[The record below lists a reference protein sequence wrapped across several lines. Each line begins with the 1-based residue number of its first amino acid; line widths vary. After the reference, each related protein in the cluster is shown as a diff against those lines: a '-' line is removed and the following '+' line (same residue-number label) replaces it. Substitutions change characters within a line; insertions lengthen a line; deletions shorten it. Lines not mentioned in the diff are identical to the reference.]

1 MASLFSLR
9 SKIIL
14 ILFAMGCVSLS
25 GSIIMLW
32 YSHQMDETLTTM
44 VRKELVLYKVA
55 RDMEIALANQKGYLT
70 YYLVDGNGKWLEQL
84 GLYRQVFTQ
93 SIDRAYLLRLDDHQ
107 KKHVDRIATSYHGY
121 TETKD
126 IAIEKYRTSNPESL
140 SAISN
145 IHEKQRAAF
154 FSLLEMCRTFSQE
167 QWQLV
172 EEMKTSSKTRSR
184 HLRYIAY
191 GAISLFTS
199 LGALFLFVLYRQILL
214 PIRGLAIETGSS
226 PQESSRDEVV
236 SLSRGLKGMMRDF
249 DATHDELTRS
259 RKHLLQAERMAMV
272 GELAAGVAHT
282 IRNPFTSIKMRMF
295 SLSRSLDLT
304 EVQHE
309 DLKVISDEIARI
321 DKIVQN
327 FLEFARPPKL
337 RLEEWR
343 SSDLIQSVITLLEYR
358 LKEYEAEVRFAKRQ
372 DLPVIHLDGDRIKE
386 ALVNLI
392 TNSCEAMTSG
402 GTIIIKEKMA
412 REPDIGDCLV
422 ITVADN
428 GPGIPETIRHKVTTP
443 FFTTKEQGT
452 GLGLSIVNRI
462 VKEHKGKLQISST
475 EGEGASFSLQI
486 PLKGIT
492 A

>member
-1 MASLFSLR
+1 MPSFFSLR
-9 SKIIL
+9 AKIIL
-14 ILFAMGCVSLS
+14 ILLAMGSVSLG
-25 GSIIMLW
+25 GSITMLW

-44 VRKELVLYKVA
+44 VRKELVLYKVV
-55 RDMEIALANQKGYLT
+55 RDMEIALANQKGFLT

-93 SIDRAYLLRLDDHQ
+93 SIDRAYLLRLDEYQ
-107 KKHVDRIATSYHGY
+107 KDRIDDIVKSYRSY
-121 TETKD
+121 TKTKD
-126 IAIEKYRTSNPESL
+126 IAIENYRSKNPETL
-140 SAISN
+140 GAISK
-145 IHEKQRAAF
+145 IHEKQRDAF
-154 FSLLEMCRTFSQE
+154 FGLLEMCRTFSQE

-172 EEMKTSSKTRSR
+172 EEIKTTAQKRSR

-191 GAISLFTS
+191 GAISLFTI
-199 LGALFLFVLYRQILL
+199 LCGLFFFVLYRQILL

-337 RLEEWR
+337 QLEEWR
-343 SSDLIQSVITLLEYR
+343 SSELIQSVISLLDYR
-358 LKEYEAEVRFAKRQ
+358 LREYDAELRFTKRN
-372 DLPVIHLDGDRIKE
+372 DLPEIYLDGDRIKE

-392 TNSCEAMTSG
+392 TNSCEAMPDG
-402 GTIIIKEKMA
+402 GTISIEEKVV

-422 ITVADN
+422 ITVSDN
-428 GPGIPETIRHKVTTP
+428 GPGIPETIRHKVTNP

-475 EGEGASFSLQI
+475 EGEGAFFSIHI
-486 PLKGIT
+486 PLKGVT